1 MEFRELRAFVAVA
14 EEGSFSAA
22 ARRVHVS
29 QPALSQTVNALER
42 ELGVQLVVRSNVGVR
57 LTDSGAQL
65 LARARAM
72 LADHDAAVAALTD
85 RGGASG
91 AIRLGVP
98 LEMPAELLADALA
111 RLAAEFPDAAVQ
123 VRHHSSAAA
132 LAALTAGELDVGLVR
147 QRPTGQQLDSVLVLR
162 EPLGVLLSSDR
173 AQAFAGTGGVGL
185 DRLAGLAWLAF
196 GREDSPAWY
205 DEVVA
210 VLRSHG
216 HELAVAPDADRL
228 LIPEVKLAA
237 VAGGSAFSLA
247 PPAWSQPIPAGV
259 QWCPL
264 TGDPLV
270 RRTWAAWAAASR
282 RRDLGALVAA
292 LEDAAHAH
300 DRP

>member
-42 ELGVQLVVRSNVGVR
+42 ELGVQLVVRSNVGIR

-72 LADHDAAVAALTD
+72 LADHDATVAALAD
-85 RGGASG
+85 RGGAPA

-98 LEMPAELLADALA
+98 LEMPADLLADALA

-123 VRHHSSAAA
+123 VRHHSSAGA
-132 LAALTAGELDVGLVR
+132 LEALTAGDLDVGLVR
-147 QRPTGQQLDSVLVLR
+147 QRPAGQQLDSVLVLR

-173 AQAFAGTGGVGL
+173 AQALASAGGVGL
-185 DRLAGLAWLAF
+185 DRLTGLAWLAF
-196 GREDSPAWY
+196 AREDSPAWY

-216 HELAVAPDADRL
+216 HELGAAPDADRL

-237 VAGGSAFSLA
+237 VAGGGAFSLA
-247 PPAWSQPIPAGV
+247 PPAWSQPLPAGV

-264 TGDPLV
+264 AGDPLV
-270 RRTWAAWAAASR
+270 RRTWAAWPATSR